1 MIIDCYTSIWQ
12 SPEQLGREAIDR
24 IAQPIRFGREQVRL
38 LPKADT
44 ASHYLAC
51 APVDVS
57 LVLGFKSR
65 YLGAQIPDELI
76 ADYCRE
82 HASQAIGFAGID
94 PTESNALAQLTEISR
109 NPFFKGLVICP
120 AAQDCHP
127 CDTQAMRIYEAAA
140 ALKLPVVFSSGPYIA
155 AGTRLEYARP
165 LLLDEVARSFPELKL
180 VISHLGYPWVDETLT
195 LLAKHT
201 NVFSCIAGLLR
212 RSWLAWDALLRAYQL
227 QVTGQLLFGSDFPFS
242 TAAECIETLYNINE
256 YAMGSQLPVIPRE
269 ILRQIVH
276 NDALTALG
284 IHSPSLR
291 TLLTAAPMRR
301 PRSLSR

>member
-1 MIIDCYTSIWQ
+1 MIIDCHTSIWQ
-12 SPEQLGREAIDR
+12 SPEQLGRDAIDR

-44 ASHYLAC
+44 ASHWLAC

-65 YLGAQIPDELI
+65 YLGAHIPNELLT
-76 ADYCRE
+76 DYCSE
-82 HASQAIGFAGID
+82 HASRVIGFAGVD
-94 PTESNALAQLTEISR
+94 PTESNAIAQLTDISR
-109 NPFFKGLVICP
+109 NPFLKGLVICP

-140 ALKLPVVFSSGPYIA
+140 ALKLPVFFSSGPYLA
-155 AGTRLEYARP
+155 ARTRLEYARP

-180 VISHLGYPWVDETLT
+180 IISHFGYPWVDETLT

-212 RSWLAWDALLRAYQL
+212 RPWLAWDALLRAYQL
-227 QVTGQLLFGSDFPFS
+227 QVTGQVLFGSDFPFS
-242 TAAECIETLYNINE
+242 TAADCIETLFHINE

-269 ILRQIVH
+269 TLRHIVQ
-276 NDALTALG
+276 NDALVALG
-284 IHSPSLR
+284 IHSPPDR
-291 TLLTAAPMRR
+291 TLPAPASIRR
-301 PRSLSR
+301 SRSLSK